1 MYLIKKILLLFTVYF
16 CLLTDITRSQ
26 TLEVVNDDEL
36 LDLCRS
42 ENQVVVLFS
51 MFLSIVSF
59 ISYLLFGIN

>member
-1 MYLIKKILLLFTVYF
+1 MHLIKRILLFFTVYC

-51 MFLSIVSF
+51 MFLFLVF
-59 ISYLLFGIN
+59 FYLVLTVKY

>member
-1 MYLIKKILLLFTVYF
+1 MHFIRRTLLFFTVYC
-16 CLLTDITRSQ
+16 CLLTDITKSQ

-51 MFLSIVSF
+51 MFLSLIFLSHT
-59 ISYLLFGIN
+59 YC